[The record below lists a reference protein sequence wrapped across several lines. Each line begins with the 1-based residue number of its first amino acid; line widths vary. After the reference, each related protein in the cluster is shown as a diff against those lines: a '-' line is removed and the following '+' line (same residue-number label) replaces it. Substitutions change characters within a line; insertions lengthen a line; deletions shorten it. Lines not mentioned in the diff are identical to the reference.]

1 VTARSIL
8 KEGIMN
14 HLRIALALVL
24 AALLA
29 WPAGALAQEYRIGF
43 VAAITGP
50 ASSLGVP
57 ERDVAVMIQ
66 KELEAQGGIAGPDGK
81 KVPVRIII
89 HDDESKADT
98 TVRVVKKLIAEDRVH
113 VVIAS
118 SQSPTSLAVVPV
130 ATEARVPLISM
141 ASSHAIVT
149 PVKDRFWVFKTPQSN
164 IHVSTHQV
172 KYLKA
177 KRLTRIASLYVNDA
191 FGEDSRRGLAATIKD
206 SGIEIIYEDKFE
218 HTDKDM
224 TPQLTKVKASGAQA
238 LVVHAIPPAASIIT
252 KQFRDL
258 GLTIPL
264 IHNHGVGNR
273 PFIDLS
279 GGAADGV
286 IFPIGKMLVAESLPD
301 ADPQKKVLLDFI
313 AWYEKGTGKPRSTFA
328 GHAWDA
334 LQMSFMA
341 FAKVPPAA
349 PLDQARARVRD
360 ELEKIRNF
368 AGTGGIFNMSA
379 EDHVG
384 LDERSMVLVRIE
396 GGQWKYLPPEKW

>member
-1 VTARSIL
+1 MSQARV
-8 KEGIMN
+8 
-14 HLRIALALVL
+14 ALVL
-24 AALLA
+24 ISALVLVLP
-29 WPAGALAQEYRIGF
+29 PAGGAQEYRIGF
-43 VAAITGP
+43 VSAITGP

-66 KELEAQGGIAGPDGK
+66 KDLDGAGGLTGPDGK
-81 KVPVRIII
+81 RHPVRILV

-98 TVRVVKKLIAEDRVH
+98 TVRLAKKLIAEDRVH
-113 VVIAS
+113 VLIAS

-130 ATEARVPLISM
+130 VTEGRVPLISM

-149 PVKDRFWVFKTPQSN
+149 PVKERVWVFKTPQSN

-172 KYLKA
+172 KYLRA
-177 KRLTRIASLYVNDA
+177 KGIRRIASLYVNDA
-191 FGEDSRRGLAATIKD
+191 FGEDSRRGLATMIKD
-206 SGIEIIYEDKFE
+206 SGIDVVYEDKFE
-218 HTDKDM
+218 QADKDM
-224 TPQLTKVKASGAQA
+224 TPQLTRVKASGAQA

-264 IHNHGVGNR
+264 VHNHGVGNK

-286 IFPIGKMLVAESLPD
+286 VFPVGKMLVAESLAD
-301 ADPQKKVLLDFI
+301 TDPQKKVLLDFV
-313 AWYEKGTGKPRSTFA
+313 AWYEKGTAKPRSTFA

-334 LQMSFMA
+334 LQMAFMA
-341 FAKVPPAA
+341 LGKVDPATS
-349 PLDQARARVRD
+349 PDQARARVRD
-360 ELEKIRNF
+360 ELERVRNF
-368 AGTGGIFNMSA
+368 AGTGGVFSMSA

-384 LDERSMVLVRIE
+384 LDERSMVLVRVE
-396 GGQWKYLPPEKW
+396 GGTWTYLPPEKW

>member
-1 VTARSIL
+1 MSRT
-8 KEGIMN
+8 
-14 HLRIALALVL
+14 RIVLIFILALTLASPL
-24 AALLA
+24 AA
-29 WPAGALAQEYRIGF
+29 GAQEYRIGF
-43 VAAITGP
+43 VSAITGP

-66 KELEAQGGIAGPDGK
+66 KELEAKGGITGPDGK
-81 KVPVRIII
+81 KYPVKLFI

-98 TVRVVKKLIAEDRVH
+98 TVRVVKKLIDEDKVH
-113 VVIAS
+113 VVIAT
-118 SQSPTSLAVVPV
+118 SQSPDSMAVVLSDFFKG
-130 ATEARVPLISM
+130 AKTPLISM

-149 PVKDRFWVFKTPQSN
+149 PVKERFWVFKTPQSN

-172 KYLKA
+172 RYLKA
-177 KRLTRIASLYVNDA
+177 KRYTKVASLYLNNA
-191 FGEDSRRGLAATIKD
+191 FGDDSRKALAALSKD
-206 SGIEIIYEDKFE
+206 AAIEIVYEDKFE
-218 HTDKDM
+218 AADKDM

-238 LVVHAIPPAASIIT
+238 LIVHAIPPGASIIT

-264 IHNHGVGNR
+264 IHNHGVGNK
-273 PFIDLS
+273 PFIDLA

-286 IFPIGKMLVAESLPD
+286 IFPIGKMLVAESLLD
-301 ADPQKKVLLDFI
+301 ADPQKKVLLDFV
-313 AWYEKGTGKPRSTFA
+313 AWYEKGTGKPRNTFA

-341 FAKVPPAA
+341 FAKVSPGA
-349 PLDQARARVRD
+349 PLDQAHARVRD
-360 ELEKIRNF
+360 ELEKVKNF
-368 AGTGGIFNMSA
+368 VGTGGIFNMSA

-396 GGQWKYLPPEKW
+396 GGKWTYLPPEKW

>member
-1 VTARSIL
+1 MSRTRVALIF
-8 KEGIMN
+8 I
-14 HLRIALALVL
+14 LALTLASPL
-24 AALLA
+24 AA
-29 WPAGALAQEYRIGF
+29 GAQEYRIGF
-43 VAAITGP
+43 VSAITGP

-66 KELEAQGGIAGPDGK
+66 KELEAKGGITGPDGK
-81 KVPVRIII
+81 KYPVKIFI

-98 TVRVVKKLIAEDRVH
+98 TVRLVKKLIAEDKVH

-130 ATEARVPLISM
+130 VTEAKMPLISM

-149 PVKDRFWVFKTPQSN
+149 PVKERFWVFKTPQSN

-177 KRLTRIASLYVNDA
+177 KRYTKIASLYVNDA
-191 FGEDSRRGLAATIKD
+191 FGEDSRRGLATMIKD
-206 SGIEIIYEDKFE
+206 SGIEVVYEDKFE
-218 HTDKDM
+218 QADKDM

-238 LVVHAIPPAASIIT
+238 LIVHAIPPSASIIT

-264 IHNHGVGNR
+264 IHNHGVGNQ
-273 PFIDLS
+273 PFIDLA

-286 IFPIGKMLVAESLPD
+286 IFPIGKMLVAEGLPD
-301 ADPQKKVLLDFI
+301 ADPQKKVLLDFV
-313 AWYEKGTGKPRSTFA
+313 AWYEKGTGKKRSTFA

-341 FAKVPPAA
+341 FAKVSPGA
-349 PLDQARARVRD
+349 PLDQARARIRD
-360 ELEKIRNF
+360 ELEKVKNF

-384 LDERSMVLVRIE
+384 LDERSMLLVRIE
-396 GGQWKYLPPEKW
+396 GGTWKYLPPEKW

>member
-1 VTARSIL
+1 MSRARVAFIF
-8 KEGIMN
+8 I
-14 HLRIALALVL
+14 LALMLVSPL
-24 AALLA
+24 AA
-29 WPAGALAQEYRIGF
+29 GAQEYRIGF
-43 VAAITGP
+43 VSAITGP

-66 KELEAQGGIAGPDGK
+66 KELEAKGGITGPDGK
-81 KVPVRIII
+81 KYPVKLFI

-98 TVRVVKKLIAEDRVH
+98 TVRVVKKLIDEDKVH
-113 VVIAS
+113 VVIAT
-118 SQSPTSLAVVPV
+118 SQSPDSMAVVLSDFFKG
-130 ATEARVPLISM
+130 AKTPLISM

-149 PVKDRFWVFKTPQSN
+149 PVKERFWVFKTPQSN

-172 KYLKA
+172 RYLKA
-177 KRLTRIASLYVNDA
+177 KRYTKVASLYLNNA
-191 FGEDSRRGLAATIKD
+191 FGDDSRKALAALSKD
-206 SGIEIIYEDKFE
+206 AAIEIVYEDKFE
-218 HTDKDM
+218 AADKDM

-238 LVVHAIPPAASIIT
+238 LIVHAIPPGASIIT

-264 IHNHGVGNR
+264 IHNHGVGNK
-273 PFIDLS
+273 PFIDLA

-286 IFPIGKMLVAESLPD
+286 IFPIGKMLVAESLLD
-301 ADPQKKVLLDFI
+301 ADPQKKVLLDFV
-313 AWYEKGTGKPRSTFA
+313 AWYEKGTGKPRNTFA

-341 FAKVPPAA
+341 FAKVSPGA
-349 PLDQARARVRD
+349 PLDQARARIRD
-360 ELEKIRNF
+360 ELEKVKNF
-368 AGTGGIFNMSA
+368 VGTGGIFNMSP

-396 GGQWKYLPPEKW
+396 GGKWTYLPPEKW

>member
-1 VTARSIL
+1 MSRARVALIF
-8 KEGIMN
+8 I
-14 HLRIALALVL
+14 LALML
-24 AALLA
+24 AAPLA
-29 WPAGALAQEYRIGF
+29 AGAQEYRIGF
-43 VAAITGP
+43 VSAITGP

-66 KELEAQGGIAGPDGK
+66 KELEAKGGIIGPDGK
-81 KVPVRIII
+81 KYPVKIFI
-89 HDDESKADT
+89 HDDESKVDT
-98 TVRVVKKLIAEDRVH
+98 TKRLVKKLIAEDKVH

-118 SQSPTSLAVVPV
+118 SQSPTSIAVIPD
-130 ATEARVPLISM
+130 ATEGKVPLISM

-149 PVKDRFWVFKTPQSN
+149 PIKERFWVFKTPQSN

-177 KRLTRIASLYVNDA
+177 KRHTKIASLYVNDA

-206 SGIEIIYEDKFE
+206 SGIEVVYEDKFE
-218 HTDKDM
+218 QADKDM

-238 LVVHAIPPAASIIT
+238 LIVHAIPPSASIIT

-264 IHNHGVGNR
+264 IHNHGVGNQ
-273 PFIDLS
+273 PFIDLA

-301 ADPQKKVLLDFI
+301 ADPQKKVLLDFV
-313 AWYEKGTGKPRSTFA
+313 AWYEKGTGKKRSTFA

-334 LQMSFMA
+334 LQMTFMA
-341 FAKVPPAA
+341 FAKVSAA
-349 PLDQARARVRD
+349 MPLDQAHARIRD
-360 ELEKIRNF
+360 ELEKVRNF
-368 AGTGGIFNMSA
+368 AGTGGIFNMSP

-396 GGQWKYLPPEKW
+396 GGKWTYLLPEKW

>member
-1 VTARSIL
+1 MSRT
-8 KEGIMN
+8 
-14 HLRIALALVL
+14 RIVLIFLLALTLASPL
-24 AALLA
+24 AA
-29 WPAGALAQEYRIGF
+29 GAQEYRIGF
-43 VAAITGP
+43 VSAITGP

-66 KELEAQGGIAGPDGK
+66 KELEAKGGITGPDGK
-81 KVPVRIII
+81 KWPVKIFI

-98 TVRVVKKLIAEDRVH
+98 TVRLVKKLIAEDKVH

-118 SQSPTSLAVVPV
+118 SQSPTSLAVIPV
-130 ATEARVPLISM
+130 VTEAKMPLISM

-149 PVKDRFWVFKTPQSN
+149 PVKERFWVFKTPQSN

-177 KRLTRIASLYVNDA
+177 KGYKKIASLYVNDA
-191 FGEDSRRGLAATIKD
+191 FGEDSRRGLATMIKD
-206 SGIEIIYEDKFE
+206 SGIDIVYEDKFE
-218 HTDKDM
+218 QADKDM

-238 LVVHAIPPAASIIT
+238 LIVHAIPPSASIIT

-264 IHNHGVGNR
+264 IHNHGVGNK
-273 PFIDLS
+273 PFIDLA

-286 IFPIGKMLVAESLPD
+286 IFPIGKMLVAEGLSD
-301 ADPQKKVLLDFI
+301 NDPQKKVLLDFV

-334 LQMSFMA
+334 LQMTFMA
-341 FAKVPPAA
+341 FAKVSATM
-349 PLDQARARVRD
+349 PLDQAHARIRD
-360 ELEKIRNF
+360 ELEKVKNF
-368 AGTGGIFNMSA
+368 PGTGGIFSMSA

-396 GGQWKYLPPEKW
+396 GGTWKYMPPEKW

>member
-1 VTARSIL
+1 MSRTRVVLIF
-8 KEGIMN
+8 I
-14 HLRIALALVL
+14 LALTLASPL
-24 AALLA
+24 AA
-29 WPAGALAQEYRIGF
+29 GAQEYRIGF
-43 VAAITGP
+43 ISAITGP

-66 KELEAQGGIAGPDGK
+66 KELEAKGGITGPDGK
-81 KVPVRIII
+81 KYPVKLFI

-98 TVRVVKKLIAEDRVH
+98 TVRLVKKLIAEDKVH

-130 ATEARVPLISM
+130 VTEAKMPLISM

-149 PVKDRFWVFKTPQSN
+149 PVKERFWVFKTPQSN

-177 KRLTRIASLYVNDA
+177 KGYKKIASLYVNDA
-191 FGEDSRRGLAATIKD
+191 FGEDSRRGLATMIKD
-206 SGIEIIYEDKFE
+206 SGIEVVYEDKFE
-218 HTDKDM
+218 QADKDM

-238 LVVHAIPPAASIIT
+238 LIVHAIPPSASIIT

-264 IHNHGVGNR
+264 IHNHGVGNQ
-273 PFIDLS
+273 PFIDLA

-286 IFPIGKMLVAESLPD
+286 IFPIGKMLVAEGLPD
-301 ADPQKKVLLDFI
+301 ADPQKKVLLDFV
-313 AWYEKGTGKPRSTFA
+313 AWYEKGTGKKRSTFA

-341 FAKVPPAA
+341 LSKVSPTM
-349 PLDQARARVRD
+349 PLDQAHALVRD
-360 ELEKIRNF
+360 ELEKVKNF

-384 LDERSMVLVRIE
+384 LDERSMLLVRIE
-396 GGQWKYLPPEKW
+396 GGTWKYLPPEKW

>member
-1 VTARSIL
+1 MKGPTVLRSI
-8 KEGIMN
+8 
-14 HLRIALALVL
+14 ALSV
-24 AALLA
+24 ALLA
-29 WPAGALAQEYRIGF
+29 GLPTASAQEYRIGF
-43 VAAITGP
+43 VSAITGP

-66 KELEAQGGIAGPDGK
+66 KDLEAAGGITGPDGK
-81 KVPVRIII
+81 KHPVRIFI

-98 TVRVVKKLIAEDRVH
+98 TVRLAKKLIAEDRVH
-113 VVIAS
+113 VLIAS

-130 ATEARVPLISM
+130 ATEAKVPLISM

-149 PVKDRFWVFKTPQSN
+149 PAKERFWVFKTPQSN

-172 KYLKA
+172 TYLKA
-177 KRLTRIASLYVNDA
+177 KGLKKVASLYVNDA
-191 FGEDSRRGLAATIKD
+191 FGEDSRRGLASTIKD
-206 SGIEIIYEDKFE
+206 SGIEVVYEDKFE
-218 HTDKDM
+218 QADKDM
-224 TPQLTKVKASGAQA
+224 TPQLTRVKASGAQA
-238 LVVHAIPPAASIIT
+238 LIVHAIPPSASIVT

-264 IHNHGVGNR
+264 IHNHGVGNK
-273 PFIDLS
+273 PFIDLA

-301 ADPQKKVLLDFI
+301 ADPQKKVLLDFV

-334 LQMSFMA
+334 LQMSFA
-341 FAKVPPAA
+341 ALGKVAPTM

-360 ELEKIRNF
+360 ELEKARNF
-368 AGTGGIFNMSA
+368 AGTGGIFNMSP

-384 LDERSMVLVRIE
+384 LDERSMVLVAIE
-396 GGQWKYLPPEKW
+396 GGTWKYLPPEKW

>member
-1 VTARSIL
+1 
-8 KEGIMN
+8 MN
-14 HLRIALALVL
+14 GRAVLWSIALTVVIL
-24 AALLA
+24 AGLPTAS
-29 WPAGALAQEYRIGF
+29 AQEYRVGF
-43 VAAITGP
+43 VSAITGP

-66 KELEAQGGIAGPDGK
+66 KELEAAGGITGPDGK
-81 KVPVRIII
+81 RHPVKILI

-98 TVRVVKKLIAEDRVH
+98 TVRLAKKLIAEDQVH
-113 VVIAS
+113 VLIAS

-130 ATEARVPLISM
+130 VTEAKVPLISM

-149 PVKDRFWVFKTPQSN
+149 PVKERYWVFKTPQSN

-172 KYLKA
+172 KYLQA
-177 KRLTRIASLYVNDA
+177 KGFKKIASLYVNDA

-206 SGIEIIYEDKFE
+206 SGIEVVYEDKFE
-218 HTDKDM
+218 QADKDM

-238 LVVHAIPPAASIIT
+238 LIVHAIPPSASIIT

-264 IHNHGVGNR
+264 IHNHGVGNK
-273 PFIDLS
+273 PFIDLA

-301 ADPQKKVLLDFI
+301 ADPQKKVLLDFV

-334 LQMSFMA
+334 LQMTFMA
-341 FAKVPPAA
+341 FGKVAPTM
-349 PLDQARARVRD
+349 PLDQARAKIRD
-360 ELEKIRNF
+360 ELEKVRNF
-368 AGTGGIFNMSA
+368 AGTGGMFNMSPA
-379 EDHVG
+379 DHVG

-396 GGQWKYLPPEKW
+396 GGTWKYLPPEKW

>member
-1 VTARSIL
+1 MSRARVALIF
-8 KEGIMN
+8 I
-14 HLRIALALVL
+14 LALT
-24 AALLA
+24 LA
-29 WPAGALAQEYRIGF
+29 WPLAAGAQEYRIGF
-43 VAAITGP
+43 VSAITGP

-66 KELEAQGGIAGPDGK
+66 KELEAKGGITGPDGK
-81 KVPVRIII
+81 KYPVKIFI
-89 HDDESKADT
+89 HDDESKVDT
-98 TVRVVKKLIAEDRVH
+98 TKRLVKKLIAEDKVH

-118 SQSPTSLAVVPV
+118 SQSPTSLAVIPD
-130 ATEARVPLISM
+130 ATEGKVPLISM

-149 PVKDRFWVFKTPQSN
+149 PIKERFWVFKTPQSN

-172 KYLKA
+172 KYLRA
-177 KRLTRIASLYVNDA
+177 KRYTKIASLYVNDA

-206 SGIEIIYEDKFE
+206 SGIDIVYEDKFE

-224 TPQLTKVKASGAQA
+224 TPQLTKAKASGAQA
-238 LVVHAIPPAASIIT
+238 LIVHAIPPSASIIT

-264 IHNHGVGNR
+264 IHNHGVGNK
-273 PFIDLS
+273 PFMDLA
-279 GGAADGV
+279 GGAAEGV

-301 ADPQKKVLLDFI
+301 ADPQKKVLLDFV

-334 LQMSFMA
+334 LQMTFMA
-341 FAKVPPAA
+341 FAKISPTL
-349 PLDQARARVRD
+349 PLEQARALVRD
-360 ELEKIRNF
+360 ELEKVRNF
-368 AGTGGIFNMSA
+368 AGTGGIFNMSP

-396 GGQWKYLPPEKW
+396 GGKWTHLPPEKW

>member
-1 VTARSIL
+1 MNRSRVALIVV
-8 KEGIMN
+8 
-14 HLRIALALVL
+14 LALTL
-24 AALLA
+24 TLPLGAA
-29 WPAGALAQEYRIGF
+29 AQEYRIGF
-43 VAAITGP
+43 VSAITGP

-66 KELEAQGGIAGPDGK
+66 KELEAKGGVTGPDGK
-81 KVPVRIII
+81 KYPVKIVI
-89 HDDESKADT
+89 HDDESKVET
-98 TVRVVKKLIAEDRVH
+98 TKRLVKKLIAEDKVH

-118 SQSPTSLAVVPV
+118 SQSPTSIAVIPD
-130 ATEARVPLISM
+130 ATEGKVPLISM

-149 PVKDRFWVFKTPQSN
+149 PIKERFWVFKTPQSN

-177 KRLTRIASLYVNDA
+177 KRYTKIASLYVNDA

-206 SGIEIIYEDKFE
+206 SGIEIVYEDKFE

-224 TPQLTKVKASGAQA
+224 TPQLTKAKASGAQA
-238 LVVHAIPPAASIIT
+238 LIVHAIPPSASIIT

-264 IHNHGVGNR
+264 IHNHGVGNK
-273 PFIDLS
+273 PFTDLA

-286 IFPIGKMLVAESLPD
+286 IFPIGKMLVAEGLPD
-301 ADPQKKVLLDFI
+301 SDPQKKVLVDFV

-334 LQMSFMA
+334 LRMSFMA
-341 FAKVPPAA
+341 FAKVSPTM
-349 PLDQARARVRD
+349 PLDQARAKVRD
-360 ELEKIRNF
+360 ELEKVRNF
-368 AGTGGIFNMSA
+368 AGTGGIFNMSP

-396 GGQWKYLPPEKW
+396 GGKWTYLPSEKW

>member
-1 VTARSIL
+1 MSRA
-8 KEGIMN
+8 
-14 HLRIALALVL
+14 RIALIFILALVL
-24 AALLA
+24 ASPLA
-29 WPAGALAQEYRIGF
+29 AGAQEYRIGF
-43 VAAITGP
+43 VSAITGP
-50 ASSLGVP
+50 ASLLGVP

-66 KELEAQGGIAGPDGK
+66 KELEARGGVMGPDGK
-81 KVPVRIII
+81 RHPVKIFI

-98 TVRVVKKLIAEDRVH
+98 TVRVVKKLIAEDKVH

-130 ATEARVPLISM
+130 VTEAKVPLISM

-149 PVKDRFWVFKTPQSN
+149 PVKERFWVFKTPQSN

-177 KRLTRIASLYVNDA
+177 KRYTKIASLYVNDA

-206 SGIEIIYEDKFE
+206 SGIDIVYEDKFE
-218 HTDKDM
+218 QADKDM

-238 LVVHAIPPAASIIT
+238 LIVHAIPPSATIIT

-264 IHNHGVGNR
+264 IHNHGVGNK
-273 PFIDLS
+273 PFIDLA
-279 GGAADGV
+279 GGAANGV
-286 IFPIGKMLVAESLPD
+286 IFPIGKMLVAEELP
-301 ADPQKKVLLDFI
+301 ATDPQKKVLLDFV

-334 LQMSFMA
+334 LQMTFMA
-341 FAKVPPAA
+341 FAKVA
-349 PLDQARARVRD
+349 PTMPLEQARARVRD
-360 ELEKIRNF
+360 ELEKVKNF

-396 GGQWKYLPPEKW
+396 GGQWKLFPPEKW

>member
-1 VTARSIL
+1 MSRT
-8 KEGIMN
+8 
-14 HLRIALALVL
+14 RIVLIFLLALMLASPL
-24 AALLA
+24 AA
-29 WPAGALAQEYRIGF
+29 GAQEYRIGF
-43 VAAITGP
+43 ISAITGP

-66 KELEAQGGIAGPDGK
+66 KEIEAKGGITGPDGK
-81 KVPVRIII
+81 KYPVKIFI

-98 TVRVVKKLIAEDRVH
+98 TVRLVKKLIAEDKVH

-130 ATEARVPLISM
+130 VTEAKMPLISM

-149 PVKDRFWVFKTPQSN
+149 PVKERFWVFKTPQSN

-177 KRLTRIASLYVNDA
+177 KGYRKIASLYVNDA
-191 FGEDSRRGLAATIKD
+191 FGEDSRRGLATMIKD
-206 SGIEIIYEDKFE
+206 SGIEVVYEDKFE
-218 HTDKDM
+218 QADKDM

-238 LVVHAIPPAASIIT
+238 LIVHAIPPSASIIT

-264 IHNHGVGNR
+264 IHNHGVGNQ
-273 PFIDLS
+273 PFIDLA

-286 IFPIGKMLVAESLPD
+286 IFPIGKMLVAEGLPD
-301 ADPQKKVLLDFI
+301 ADPQKKVLLDFV
-313 AWYEKGTGKPRSTFA
+313 AWYEKGTGKKRSTFA

-341 FAKVPPAA
+341 LSKVSPTM
-349 PLDQARARVRD
+349 PLDQAHALVRD
-360 ELEKIRNF
+360 ELEKVKNF

-384 LDERSMVLVRIE
+384 LDERSMLLVRIE
-396 GGQWKYLPPEKW
+396 GGTWKYLPPEKW